1 MRKIQ
6 KTVWVAAILLLL
18 CSFSINAQ
26 QSYQTREGIVQVIGS
41 YRDSIVIANSDH
53 LFVLLNY
60 QNAEIVLSLDLATL
74 RTETESLNVTLIN
87 LPQKPILLEGKLN
100 IPYVNTLQHPDQELN
115 FTAQLRMN
123 KIVNTI
129 YANGVL
135 KQITSTETFSSMLTI
150 NFKLR
155 LSDFKIFVPEDWS
168 DEITI
173 RIYQALLKDQ

>member
-1 MRKIQ
+1 MRKIL
-6 KTVWVAAILLLL
+6 KTVCVAVTLLIL

-26 QSYQTREGIVQVIGS
+26 QSYQTREGIIQVIGS
-41 YRDSIVIANSDH
+41 YRDSVVIATSDH

-60 QNAEIVLSLDLATL
+60 QNAEIGLSLDLATL
-74 RTETESLNVTLIN
+74 RTETDSLNVTLIK
-87 LPQKPILLEGKLN
+87 LPLKPILLEGKLN
-100 IPYVNTLQHPDQELN
+100 IPYVKTLQHPDQELN
-115 FTAQLRMN
+115 FTAQLRLN

-129 YANGVL
+129 YANGAL
-135 KQITSTETFSSMLTI
+135 KHTTGTETFSSMLTI

-155 LSDFKIFVPEDWS
+155 LSDFKIFVPEGWS